1 MLTLLLSG
9 ILNPPPLQASKGH
22 CSCKGFMSCLP
33 PMCQLY
39 ITQKICT
46 GKKKKKM
53 NALCVWEVDFLL
65 VDCYSLLTLLFIHK
79 KFPFFTGSFSHNGV
93 NEFIINP
100 SFSVIFW
107 CVSWGFLISHFI
119 CLLVSR
125 ESYHAVP
132 ITQGNLLFLPA
143 ETQIWSC
150 HHQIGKKKIQFK
162 KMHLINK
169 KSIRARHNSEKY

>member
-22 CSCKGFMSCLP
+22 WSCKV
-33 PMCQLY
+33 
-39 ITQKICT
+39 TCT
-46 GKKKKKM
+46 VCPQCVSFILHKRFAQEKKKKI

-65 VDCYSLLTLLFIHK
+65 VDSYSLLTLLFIHK

-107 CVSWGFLISHFI
+107 CVSWDFLISHFI

-150 HHQIGKKKIQFK
+150 HHHIGKKNTIK
-162 KMHLINK
+162 KMHLMNK
-169 KSIRARHNSEKY
+169 QSIRARHNSIKY

>member
-22 CSCKGFMSCLP
+22 CSCKGYMYCLP

-46 GKKKKKM
+46 GKKKKI

-65 VDCYSLLTLLFIHK
+65 VDSYSLLTLLFIHK

-107 CVSWGFLISHFI
+107 CVSWDFLISHFI

-150 HHQIGKKKIQFK
+150 HHQIGKKNTIK
-162 KMHLINK
+162 KMHLMNK
-169 KSIRARHNSEKY
+169 QSKT